1 MNTNFRQ
8 IYEERGLSAYR
19 IWKDTGIAQST
30 IGYWLS
36 GKSQPQSG
44 TLKKLS
50 DYLNVSVA
58 CLKDE
63 EPITTK
69 NARTEGGVGVTDD
82 IVTFP
87 ILGEVAAGYEH
98 IAYEDWT
105 GEKID
110 VPRSFL
116 KGKRSEDFFALR
128 VLGESMYPLYRDGDV
143 VIVLRQASM
152 DRSGSVG
159 VVMYEDDRA
168 TLKKVEYVEGENW
181 MRLVPVN
188 PLYPPILIE
197 GEQLEHCRILGLP
210 KILVREI
217 RD

>member
-1 MNTNFRQ
+1 M
-8 IYEERGLSAYR
+8 YEIFEQLCQERGISIYQFS
-19 IWKDTGIAQST
+19 KFTGIAQST
-30 IGYWLS
+30 
-36 GKSQPQSG
+36 
-44 TLKKLS
+44 LS
-50 DYLNVSVA
+50 DWKRGVSKPKNDKIKKIADYFGVSVSY
-58 CLKDE
+58 LRGETD
-63 EPITTK
+63 TK
-69 NARTEGGVGVTDD
+69 NAHTEGGVGVTDD

-116 KGKRSEDFFALR
+116 KGKRSEDYFALR

-217 RD
+217 RE